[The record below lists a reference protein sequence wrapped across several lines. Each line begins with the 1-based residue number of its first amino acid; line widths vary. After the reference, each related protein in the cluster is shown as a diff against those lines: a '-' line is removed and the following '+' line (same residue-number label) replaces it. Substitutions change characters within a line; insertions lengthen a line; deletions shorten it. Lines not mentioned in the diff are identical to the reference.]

1 MKKLKK
7 TSPFNILC
15 LSLLVLSL
23 IYSVIKI
30 QTYPSSKY
38 DKNANIVSGTITS
51 YQIKDGYTKIQITG
65 TEPLIINYS
74 EEKEFKLGQKIK
86 AQGEF
91 KIPKE
96 NTTWNLF
103 NYRKY
108 LLSLNIK
115 YTFSADK
122 ITILNKK
129 ISLPY
134 QIKNKIISYINTFK
148 SSSHLHAFILGND
161 DYLDETTKN
170 SYQKNGITHLL
181 AISGMNITLI
191 SAIILKIVNF
201 FIKNKTISYLIVFL
215 SLVFFLF
222 LTGLVPSILRAIC
235 LFIIL
240 TINKQL
246 NLKIKTIYL
255 LILLFSF
262 FLFVNPYYLYNLGF
276 LLSFIISFYLIIFSK
291 LISTSQSF
299 LKELFTINIIAFLAS
314 TPLLIKNFF
323 EINILSPLINC
334 LFTPFVSL
342 IIYPLSLLTLFLK
355 PLDNTLFYLIE
366 IMEKSSLFFSKI
378 NNFNIVLCSLP
389 VFFYILYYILIT
401 CILIKWD
408 KGKPLYT
415 LLIIPALLFHHSLSY
430 LNPYTTLTMIDVG
443 QGDSILIKLKHN
455 KGNILIDTG
464 GQLNYDGQKPY
475 DLASNITIPYLKSE
489 GISKI
494 DYLIITHGD
503 FDHAGMAENL
513 INNFKVKNVITNTYS
528 NELIENIKNLAKRKT
543 IKFSQ
548 INTKVLT
555 ISQNK
560 FTFLEGN
567 QAKDIND
574 SSLIIYANLEGEN
587 ILLMGDA
594 SQNVESHLLRTY
606 NLPKMNILKVGHHG
620 SRTST
625 SSKFIN
631 QIKPQI
637 SLISAGQNN
646 IYSHPHKETLK
657 TLKDSKVF
665 VTKDD
670 GSVKINLTT
679 KAIITS
685 VR

>member
-1 MKKLKK
+1 M
-7 TSPFNILC
+7 C
-15 LSLLVLSL
+15 LSLLFLSL

-115 YTFSADK
+115 YIFNADK

-134 QIKNKIISYINTFK
+134 QIKNKTISYINTFK
-148 SSSHLHAFILGND
+148 SSSHLHAFILGNN

-355 PLDNTLFYLIE
+355 PLDNTLFYLIK

-389 VFFYILYYILIT
+389 IFFYILYYILIT
-401 CILIKWD
+401 YILIKWD

-415 LLIIPALLFHHSLSY
+415 LLIIPTLLFHHSLSY

-455 KGNILIDTG
+455 RGNILIDTG

-489 GISKI
+489 GIPKL

-513 INNFKVKNVITNTYS
+513 INNFKVKNIITNTYS

-625 SSKFIN
+625 SSKFVN

-657 TLKDSKVF
+657 ALKDSKVF